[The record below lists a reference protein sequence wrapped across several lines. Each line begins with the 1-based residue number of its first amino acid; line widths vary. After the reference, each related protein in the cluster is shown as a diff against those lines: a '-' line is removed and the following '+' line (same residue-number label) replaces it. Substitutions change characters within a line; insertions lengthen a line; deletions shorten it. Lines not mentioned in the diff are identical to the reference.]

1 MQAIFPIL
9 ALTLAAASATLA
21 QAQTPAG
28 QAAPNATASPTK
40 AVALTSAE
48 VVDIYPKDG
57 KILLK
62 HGPIPNIGMGA
73 MTMEFGL
80 KDKKALSTI
89 RKGDKVRFAA
99 DQVKGD
105 YVVTRIET
113 LK

>member
-1 MQAIFPIL
+1 
-9 ALTLAAASATLA
+9 
-21 QAQTPAG
+21 
-28 QAAPNATASPTK
+28 
-40 AVALTSAE
+40 
-48 VVDIYPKDG
+48 
-57 KILLK
+57 
-62 HGPIPNIGMGA
+62 MGA

-80 KDKKALSTI
+80 KDKKAFSTI